1 MWKFFKAYII
11 LEINEIMKNRFF
23 PLFLVLVLLGFNA
36 SAIKKI
42 QGKVIGNGAGIAN
55 ATVSNLSGSRSA
67 ATNRAGEY
75 TIILEDGDQELRF
88 QAPGYYSQRLSIGTK
103 SILNVKLILDPIATK
118 KLAAAELARNKMK
131 QQIRIRGI
139 KDPGMKTLEGDPTAD
154 IASYNVMS
162 TRTPGV
168 IAGEATAI
176 MQKPTIRRMP
186 IRRNEHNAYR
196 SESNTESYKPIQ
208 ENGFIAPNK
217 TPLSTFSIDVDAAAY
232 SNVRRYLNNGAL
244 PPKDAVRIEEM
255 VNYFNYDYSQPGGN
269 DPVNIGTEIATAPW
283 NPQHKLVKISLQARR
298 INTASL
304 PAANLVFLIDVSGS
318 MAESNKLPLLISSF
332 KLLTDQLRPN
342 DRVAIVVYAGRTEL
356 VLPSTPGSAKTT
368 IKDALDKLM
377 AGGGTAGGKGL
388 EMAYKVAA
396 GNFIRKGNN
405 RIILATDGDFNVG
418 ASSDQEMESLIEEKR
433 KSGIFLTVLGYGMG
447 NIKDSKMET
456 LADKGNGNYAYIDNI
471 SEARKVLINEFGGTL
486 FTVAKDVKLQV
497 EFNPSKVQAYR
508 LIGYENRLLA
518 DEDFNNDRK
527 DAGDMGAGHTVTAF
541 YEVIPFGVKS
551 GFTPFIDPLKYQ
563 KQEIMASN
571 SGSPEMLTVKL
582 RYKQPDGHQ
591 SKLLQ
596 KTLLDTNSP
605 FDKASEE
612 FRFAA
617 AVAEFGLLLRQSEY
631 KRDASFEQVIRM
643 AQAAKGKDT
652 EGYRAEF
659 INLVKSAALL
669 AKDLLSIEN
678 TNKFNEKN

>member
-11 LEINEIMKNRFF
+11 LEINEIMKNIFF

-42 QGKVIGNGAGIAN
+42 QGKVIGNGTGIAG
-55 ATVSNLSGSRSA
+55 ATVSNISGSRLAYTSP
-67 ATNRAGEY
+67 NGEY
-75 TIILEDGDQELRF
+75 TIIVEDSDQELRF
-88 QAPGYYSQRLSIGTK
+88 IAPGYYSQKLSIGTK
-103 SILNVKLILDPIATK
+103 SILNVKLIQDPAATRRI
-118 KLAAAELARNKMK
+118 AAEQTARNKTKKHMS
-131 QQIRIRGI
+131 IRGI
-139 KDPGMKTLEGDPTAD
+139 VSADPGMRIMEGDPS
-154 IASYNVMS
+154 ASVANYAMTS
-162 TRTPGV
+162 
-168 IAGEATAI
+168 EAASI
-176 MQKPTIRRMP
+176 QSSPTVKRMT
-186 IRRNEHNAYR
+186 IRRNEFR
-196 SESNTESYKPIQ
+196 SEGSTESYKPIQ
-208 ENGFIAPNK
+208 ENNFIAPNK
-217 TPLSTFSIDVDAAAY
+217 TPLSTFSIDVDGAAY

-255 VNYFNYDYSQPGGN
+255 VNYFNYDYPQPTGK
-269 DPVNIGTEIATAPW
+269 DPVNILTEIAAAPW
-283 NPQHKLVKISLQARR
+283 NPQHKLVKIALQAKR
-298 INTASL
+298 INTAAL
-304 PAANLVFLIDVSGS
+304 PNANLVFLIDVSGS
-318 MAESNKLPLLISSF
+318 MAQSNKLPLLISSF
-332 KLLTDQLRPN
+332 KLLTDQLRPS

-368 IKDALDKLM
+368 IKDALNKLM

-396 GNFIRKGNN
+396 DNFIKKGNN

-418 ASSDQEMESLIEEKR
+418 ASSDQEMENLITEKR

-447 NIKDSKMET
+447 NVKDSKMET

-486 FTVAKDVKLQV
+486 FTIAKDVKLQV

-527 DAGDMGAGHTVTAF
+527 DAGDMGSGHTVTAF

-551 GFTPFIDPLKYQ
+551 SFTPFVDPLKYQ
-563 KQEIMASN
+563 KYELMASN
-571 SGSPEMLTVKL
+571 NGSPEMLTVKL
-582 RYKQPDGHQ
+582 RYKQPDGNQ

-596 KTLLDTNSP
+596 KAVLDTQAS
-605 FDKASEE
+605 FDNASEN

-617 AVAEFGLLLRQSEY
+617 AVAEFGMLLRQSEY
-631 KRDASFEQVIRM
+631 KREASYEQVIRLARA
-643 AQAAKGKDT
+643 AQGKDT

-659 INLVKSAALL
+659 INLVKSTALL